1 MEEPASEASSSPQPC
16 KLVFLHIPKTAGQSV
31 HAYLQGGFSADEIA
45 PARMN
50 NTLIGMPLDDI
61 ARYRLFSG
69 HLDWAL
75 LDCIEGPKFVFT
87 ILREPRDRI
96 LSFYFFLRAKAGRMP
111 PGELELPQHQ
121 GMKAALELPC
131 DEYFCGGKPHLRTF
145 LDNHYDNFYAYYFAS
160 RIFEGRSRILGRRQ
174 VEPSF
179 DDERV
184 VEAALSNMAHL
195 DGVYTVDDLGA
206 LERDLKARAG
216 LVRAG
221 KPLANYKVNVGD
233 SDSAGRRVEQLQ
245 RLGATQRTMSR
256 LDAMVRLDNEVW
268 RAALEQ
274 GGGRFGY
281 KG

>member
-1 MEEPASEASSSPQPC
+1 MEERAPGNPSPRPPC

-31 HAYLQGGFSADEIA
+31 HAYLQGGFSAAEIA
-45 PARMN
+45 PSRMN
-50 NTLIGMPLDDI
+50 NMLIGMTLDEI
-61 ARYRLFSG
+61 RRYRLFSG

-75 LDCIEGPKFVFT
+75 LDGIEPPKFVFT

-145 LDNHYDNFYAYYFAS
+145 LDNHYDNFYAYYFAG
-160 RIFEGRSRILGRRQ
+160 RMFDGRSRILGRRQ
-174 VEPSF
+174 VDPSF
-179 DDERV
+179 NDDRV
-184 VEAALSNMAHL
+184 VDAALSNMTHL

-216 LVRAG
+216 LSRAG

-233 SDSAGRRVEQLQ
+233 SDSAGKRVEQLQ
-245 RLGATQRTMSR
+245 RLGATERTMSR
-256 LDAMVRLDNEVW
+256 LDAMVRLDNEIW
-268 RAALEQ
+268 RAVLEQ
-274 GGGRFGY
+274 GGGRFSR
-281 KG
+281 K